1 MRISR
6 EDYVPNPGPDVP
18 ALACAPAPEAE
29 PEAPFDMRPL
39 DADTVPLVAEWLA
52 NPLNYKWLDFGLG
65 RQTLGTAA
73 LKVMQNSASHFIR
86 VIHEEGGRPVG
97 IFGLHNVD
105 NPFGNAMLWGV
116 RARLRPPTKVRTRNV
131 LKLVLAHGF
140 EAHGLHSVHAW
151 VVDRNQSSAMLMR
164 SIGMTEM
171 GRMRKCHLLD
181 GVPRDR
187 ILFDITREDFEARSS
202 QAADDAATGAGQ

>member
-1 MRISR
+1 MRIPR
-6 EDYVPNPGPDVP
+6 EDYVPGLAPDHAQP
-18 ALACAPAPEAE
+18 AVRRVKPVAG
-29 PEAPFDMRPL
+29 FDMRPL
-39 DADTVPLVAEWLA
+39 DDETLPVVADWLA

-65 RQTLGTAA
+65 RQSLGVTA
-73 LKVMQNSASHFIR
+73 LKIMRNSQSHYIR

-116 RARLRPPTKVRTRNV
+116 RARLRPPTQVRTRNV
-131 LKLVLAHGF
+131 LLKVLRHGF

-151 VVDRNQSSAMLMR
+151 VVDRNTPSAMLMR

-171 GRMRKCHLLD
+171 GRMRQCHLID

-187 ILFDITREDFEARSS
+187 LLFDITRADFEA
-202 QAADDAATGAGQ
+202 QCAAPEPEFALEEEQ

>member
-1 MRISR
+1 MRFSR
-6 EDYVPNPGPDVP
+6 EDYAQNPGPDVP
-18 ALACAPAPEAE
+18 ALAATPVPE

-65 RQTLGTAA
+65 RQSLGTTA
-73 LKVMQNSASHFIR
+73 LRVMQRSDSHFIR

-116 RARLRPPTKVRTRNV
+116 RARLRPPTKERTRNV
-131 LKLVLAHGF
+131 LRKVLAHGF

-151 VVDRNQSSAMLMR
+151 VVDRNHSSAMLMR
-164 SIGMTEM
+164 SIGMIEM

-187 ILFDITREDFEARSS
+187 ILFDITREDFEAHSGPIV
-202 QAADDAATGAGQ
+202 DDAVAGVEA